1 MSTQPSQS
9 KALHNKANRYTAIYP
24 DELYLAPPVCQVRR
38 PANNRPVI
46 QRMQAANTFQA
57 NESPQ
62 ILNKLRLL
70 SMMTAHRNILIRHKE
85 SWSRKLTNRERIVRL
100 ETRVDA
106 LSDSI
111 NEMRTNFRFWF
122 NMAIIVGLAL
132 YGLLATLLFRLLG

>member
-9 KALHNKANRYTAIYP
+9 KAIHNKANRYTAIYP

-46 QRMQAANTFQA
+46 QRMQAANTFQV
-57 NESPQ
+57 NESPL
-62 ILNKLRLL
+62 ILNILRVP
-70 SMMTAHRNILIRHKE
+70 SMMTAHRIILIIHKE

-100 ETRVDA
+100 ETRVDS

-111 NEMRTNFRFWF
+111 NEMRTNFRFWS
-122 NMAIIVGLAL
+122 NMAIISGLAL
-132 YGLLATLLFRLLG
+132 FGTLLTVLAR

>member
-9 KALHNKANRYTAIYP
+9 NAIDNKANRYTAIYP
-24 DELYLAPPVCQVRR
+24 DELYPAPPVCQVRR

-62 ILNKLRLL
+62 ILNILRLP
-70 SMMTAHRNILIRHKE
+70 SMMTAHRNILIIHKE

-106 LSDSI
+106 LHDSI
-111 NEMRTNFRFWF
+111 NEMRTNFRFWS
-122 NMAIIVGLAL
+122 NMAIISGLAL
-132 YGLLATLLFRLLG
+132 FGTLLAVLAR

>member
-9 KALHNKANRYTAIYP
+9 KALHSKANRYTAIYP

-46 QRMQAANTFQA
+46 QRMQAANTFQI
-57 NESPQ
+57 NESPHT
-62 ILNKLRLL
+62 LNQLHVP
-70 SMMTAHRNILIRHKE
+70 SMMAAHRNILIRHKE

-111 NEMRTNFRFWF
+111 NEMRTNFRFWS
-122 NMAIIVGLAL
+122 NMAIISGLAL
-132 YGLLATLLFRLLG
+132 FGTLLAVLAM